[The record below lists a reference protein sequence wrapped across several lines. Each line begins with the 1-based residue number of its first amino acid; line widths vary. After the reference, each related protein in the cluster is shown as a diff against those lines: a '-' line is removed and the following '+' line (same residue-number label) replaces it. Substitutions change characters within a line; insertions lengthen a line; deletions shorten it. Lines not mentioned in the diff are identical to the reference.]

1 MAVKVKKK
9 SLKER
14 AVENTQITKGTSK
27 NQEVIKEGVPNDH
40 TRKHLT
46 EAPLVGVS
54 IGTTLNMGDYQ
65 SLRVDVWLTDNVAE
79 NETTQQAYDR
89 VVSTVNTVLQEVV
102 SQYQD

>member
-14 AVENTQITKGTSK
+14 AVKNTQITKGTSK

-89 VVSTVNTVLQEVV
+89 VVSTVNTVVQEVV

>member
-1 MAVKVKKK
+1 MAIKVKKK
-9 SLKER
+9 LLKEK

-40 TRKHLT
+40 ARKHLT

-65 SLRVDVWLTDNVAE
+65 SLRVDVWLTDNVND

>member
-65 SLRVDVWLTDNVAE
+65 SLRVDVWLTDNVSE